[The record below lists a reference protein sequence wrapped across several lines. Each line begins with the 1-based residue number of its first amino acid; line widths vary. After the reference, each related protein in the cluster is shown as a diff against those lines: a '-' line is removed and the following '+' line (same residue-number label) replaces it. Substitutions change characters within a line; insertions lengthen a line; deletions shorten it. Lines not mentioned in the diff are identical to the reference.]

1 MVSNSM
7 KKFIGPII
15 VGGIAAAGTI
25 EMVKKQ
31 GESNI
36 EKAKILAQSQENV
49 AHIHAES
56 QERIARINIESQ
68 ERIASVNT
76 QSNTTLTSPNTNVIN
91 SPKESES
98 IFEFFDLFGPDRSF
112 EFITGVTLFSGGLT
126 CLFCIICL
134 FCYVMIFKLQ
144 GPLENYYSGRF
155 LIFLKWLQPFSQYII
170 YFYLSIVI
178 ALLILFTVA
187 GFILIVNN

>member
-1 MVSNSM
+1 MVSNSF

-15 VGGIAAAGTI
+15 VGGITGTGTI

-36 EKAKILAQSQENV
+36 EKARILAQSQENI
-49 AHIHAES
+49 ARIHAES
-56 QERIARINIESQ
+56 QERIARLNIEYQ
-68 ERIASVNT
+68 ERIASVNAQNNT
-76 QSNTTLTSPNTNVIN
+76 SLTNSNNYVIN
-91 SPKESES
+91 SPNESES
-98 IFEFFDLFGPDRSF
+98 NFEFFDIFGPDRSF
-112 EFITGVTLFSGGLT
+112 EFITGVTLFTGGLT

-144 GPLENYYSGRF
+144 DPLDNYYSGRF

-170 YFYLSIVI
+170 YFYLSVVI
-178 ALLILFTVA
+178 ALLILFTVT